1 MTSAR
6 RAAPGPVARRH
17 SRQPATAWLPWIL
30 AVGGGVL
37 WGLQFGRQGH
47 LVTPWWAFAPFLCL
61 LSYRPAGRLGWVH
74 GIATWTV
81 ALWWIVPT
89 LRQYG
94 DLNPL
99 IATAG
104 LASLGLTFGM
114 YPALAARLAAGA
126 WRHGGL
132 PAWLG
137 PAAIWVCCEW
147 LRGHLLSGLPWNL
160 TGYAWVAI
168 PGALPLTAWVGSYG
182 LTFLVVFANTGVALA
197 ALRRRWEP
205 LAIAVLVPLAILA
218 PAARWASGGGDLV
231 ARDLAAHGELAQPVR
246 LIQPNI
252 PNRVPFDWQQT
263 QADYGRLI
271 AMSHR
276 ACNEAGA
283 LLIWP
288 ESAAFPFILGRDLQ
302 LDQDIAALNAA
313 GCSVLL
319 NNPAKAADGRWF
331 NSALLLA
338 PGAEPARYDKLHLV
352 PFGEY
357 VPLRG
362 KLAFF
367 DSLTRNVG
375 DFTAGEEPVLLPW
388 KGEQL
393 GLSICYEVAFPEE
406 VATRVRLG
414 ASLLVTIT
422 NDAWYG
428 DTFAPWQH
436 FRAARFRA
444 AENRRPLL
452 RAAVTGV
459 SGILGPDGSVRARSA
474 VGEEITLQ
482 TRIRGRTD
490 LSPYT
495 KRPWLTP
502 LLSLG
507 VALGCLWRS
516 RGWGRLRAG

>member
-1 MTSAR
+1 MTPAQ
-6 RAAPGPVARRH
+6 RAASGAAARRH
-17 SRQPATAWLPWIL
+17 RATAWLPWIL

-37 WGLQFGRQGH
+37 WGLQFGRQGN
-47 LVTPWWAFAPFLCL
+47 LLTPWWSLAPFLWL
-61 LSYRPAGRLGWVH
+61 LSYRRAGRLGWVH
-74 GIATWTV
+74 GIATWTI

-94 DLNPL
+94 DLHPL

-104 LASLGLTFGM
+104 LAILGLIFGF
-114 YPALAARLAAGA
+114 YHALAARLAAGA

-147 LRGHLLSGLPWNL
+147 LRSHLLSGLPWNL

-168 PGALPLTAWVGSYG
+168 PGALPLTAWVGTYG
-182 LTFLVVFANTGVALA
+182 LSFLVVFANTGVALA
-197 ALRRRWEP
+197 AVRRRWEP
-205 LAIAVLVPLAILA
+205 LAVGVLLPLAILA
-218 PAARWASGGGDLV
+218 PAARWASVDQQ
-231 ARDLAAHGELAQPVR
+231 AADAGVRSPELRPVR

-252 PNRVPFDWQQT
+252 PNRVPFDWPQT

-271 AMSHR
+271 DMSRR
-276 ACNEAGA
+276 ACNEPGA

-288 ESAAFPFILGRDLQ
+288 ESAAFPFILGRDPQ
-302 LDQDIAALNAA
+302 LDRDVAALNRA

-319 NNPAKAADGRWF
+319 NNPAKTADGRWF
-331 NSALLLA
+331 NSALLIS

-362 KLAFF
+362 MLSFF
-367 DSLTRNVG
+367 DSLTRNAG
-375 DFTAGEEPVLLPW
+375 DFTAAEEPVLLPW
-388 KGEQL
+388 GDERL

-406 VATRVRLG
+406 VAQRVRQG
-414 ASLLVTIT
+414 ATLLVTIT

-444 AENRRPLL
+444 AENRRLLL
-452 RAAVTGV
+452 RAAITGV
-459 SGILGPDGSVRARSA
+459 SGVIGPDGSVRSRSA
-474 VGEEITLQ
+474 VEETITLQ
-482 TRIRGRTD
+482 TSIHGRTD

-495 KRPWLTP
+495 RRPWLVP
-502 LLSLG
+502 LLCLL
-507 VALGCLWRS
+507 VAVGSS
-516 RGWGRLRAG
+516 RRGPLEEV